1 MAQFLGDFYAERQP
15 KVDSECIKRSMAET
29 WVSAVLY
36 IAISTVVLAIVLSAG
51 MPVVAKLRD
60 KNTIAQTKTVM
71 HELDNTIRA
80 VARDV
85 GAQRVRMLDIRAG
98 KLVIDSAN
106 ERINWTKETKYI
118 ESEPGSLIEEGTLK
132 IMTSEDPVVIG
143 KYWINLGLDYSGSTI
158 DLDSTSVLIAGRT
171 SLVFENLGVEDEK
184 IKIAVKEKS

>member
-1 MAQFLGDFYAERQP
+1 
-15 KVDSECIKRSMAET
+15 MAET

-36 IAISTVVLAIVLSAG
+36 IAISTIVLAIVLSAG

-98 KLVIDSAN
+98 KLVIDGAN

-118 ESEPGSLIEEGTLK
+118 ESEPGILIEEGSLK
-132 IMTSEDPVVIG
+132 IMTTEDPVVIG
-143 KYWINLGLDYSGSTI
+143 KYWINLGLDYSESSI
-158 DLDSTSVLIAGRT
+158 DLDSTSGLIAGRT
-171 SLVFENLGVEDEK
+171 SLAFENLGVEDEK
-184 IKIAVKEKS
+184 IKVAVKEKG